1 MKERRSQQGGPRA
14 PRRGLIA
21 AVVLAVALA
30 AVVGVAGAAY
40 AAGQAG
46 PAAGA
51 AMASAPSPT
60 PTWTHPV
67 PMVTTSTGTT
77 VDVSQCYT
85 CHSGKYGQWL
95 LSSPYTGGPYG
106 ELKGHNVTLAE
117 AYANVDHN
125 TEEPLVNDCQHCMS
139 PFSTRSFGGELA
151 PSPWTSPVDI
161 GSYVQP
167 LDQTGPWNLV
177 APYAAAETGG
187 AHPGFFLPADHVTYS
202 PAPSGP
208 LGGAFEGIGCRSC
221 HDVANPTQ
229 VGEQLV
235 PSLAW
240 FNGDT
245 FAYEP
250 AASADPNQLCTKCH
264 ATDDSRSAPAGSV
277 HDGLQCIDCHMKDFN
292 GQNPTGHDHSFS
304 AGLPADAFAQTSCA
318 QVGCHAGGSHP
329 QVTGLKTSF
338 HDPGSCMANQ
348 ATDDAGALVPGLE
361 GLLYDSAAR
370 HNIHAVTCDTCHHP
384 SAVKTAY
391 TVVYS
396 TKPNLAV
403 SGKRIDKASIPQTAT
418 TGEVSLWARP
428 KSGTAEEYALLAEAG
443 SANSAAGSAFALKPA
458 GPFKVNSHIFVT
470 QGYLGVAGDQF
481 PGLGRGVEATVWVK
495 AAVKLSSSAA
505 RVRHGAK
512 VTLTTA
518 VAPSKKGKTVKL
530 YASRN
535 GGAWKLVK
543 SLTLGASSSVKY
555 AWKAPSAKGTYRL
568 QARWGGDSAN
578 KANDS
583 AEKSIKVY

>member
-1 MKERRSQQGGPRA
+1 MKERRSQQGGPRGT
-14 PRRGLIA
+14 RRGLIA

-30 AVVGVAGAAY
+30 AVVAVAGAAT
-40 AAGQAG
+40 
-46 PAAGA
+46 
-51 AMASAPSPT
+51 ASALLPSPT
-60 PTWTHPV
+60 FTHPV

-85 CHSGKYGQWL
+85 CHSGKYDQWL
-95 LSSPYTGGPYG
+95 QSSPYTGGPYG

-117 AYANVDHN
+117 AYTNVGHN

-139 PFSTRSFGGELA
+139 PFSARSFGGVLQPA
-151 PSPWTSPVDI
+151 PWTGPVDI

-187 AHPGFFLPADHVTYS
+187 PHPGYFLPADHVSYN
-202 PAPSGP
+202 PAPTDP
-208 LGGAFEGIGCRSC
+208 LGGAFEAIGCRSC

-229 VGEQLV
+229 VGAQLL
-235 PSLAW
+235 PTLAW

-250 AASADPNQLCTKCH
+250 VSTADPNQLCTKCH

-277 HDGLQCIDCHMKDFN
+277 HAGLQCIDCHMKDYN
-292 GQNPTGHDHSFS
+292 GQNPSGHDHSFS

-318 QVGCHAGGSHP
+318 QVGCHATGSHP

-338 HDPGSCMANQ
+338 HDPGSYMANQ
-348 ATDDAGALVPGLE
+348 ATDDAGALVPGLD

-418 TGEVSLWARP
+418 TGQVSLWVRP
-428 KSGTAEEYALLAEAG
+428 KAGTPQEYALAAKAG
-443 SANSAAGSAFALKPA
+443 SASSAAGTAFALKPA
-458 GPFKVNSHIFVT
+458 GPFTANSHIFVT

-505 RVRHGAK
+505 RVRHGGR
-512 VTLTTA
+512 VTLTTS
-518 VAPSKKGKTVKL
+518 VAPNKKGQTVKL

-543 SLTLGASSSVKY
+543 SLRLGASSRVKY
-555 AWKAPSAKGTYRL
+555 AWKAPSARGTYRL
-568 QARWGGDSAN
+568 HVRWGGDASNRANTSAT
-578 KANDS
+578 KT
-583 AEKSIKVY
+583 IKVH